1 MTQEPGIYL
10 VEDLRTRSMHGH
22 DAQSE
27 ILFERDVK
35 AEMRDGVTLMTNVF
49 RPTGDGKYPAIICLA
64 PYGKDSMP
72 PDQQFLRIKN
82 VGVLPFSEL
91 TGWETPDPAFWVPH
105 GYAFVNIDCRGT
117 NKSGGKSFEHMS
129 PQMAEDFYDC
139 VEWVA
144 AQEWCDGN
152 VGSNGV
158 SYLAASQ
165 WLGAATNPPSLKAIM
180 PWEGFND
187 WYREHAFHG
196 GIPDHGFFH
205 EIWSRRMNSQTGFIA
220 RDAEPEKILELQKA
234 HPLCDAFW
242 EEKRVKL
249 ENITVPAYITA
260 GWATQGLHTRGS
272 IEGFTRIKSEEK
284 WLEGHGRKEWE
295 TYYTRESLER
305 QRRFFDCFLKGED
318 SGIRDL
324 PRVRIE
330 IRDRFYQ
337 GRVRNF
343 DDWPIPGTHYQPL
356 YLNPPDQRMDYTP
369 PKRVSSSRYS
379 AIQTDGERDRI
390 ELTHVFSQKTDLA
403 GSMKLKL
410 WVQAEGSDDMDL
422 HAALKKLDATGKEIH
437 FLDFQHC
444 EVGMVASG
452 WLRASH
458 RAQDEALSTESRPW
472 HTHEREEKLSPG
484 EIVAVEIEILPSA
497 TGFLAGEALQ
507 LIIQGHDILKGHSR
521 FNHEPDSVN
530 AGHHLIHC
538 GGEYDSH
545 LLIPILP
552 GD

>member
-1 MTQEPGIYL
+1 MSQEPGVYL

-22 DAQSE
+22 DPKAE
-27 ILFERDVK
+27 ILFERDVE
-35 AEMRDGVTLMTNVF
+35 AEMRDGITLMTNVF
-49 RPTGDGKYPAIICLA
+49 RPTGPGKFPAIICMA

-105 GYAFVNIDCRGT
+105 GYAFINIDCRGT
-117 NKSGGKSFEHMS
+117 NHSGGNRFDHMS
-129 PQMAEDFYDC
+129 EKMAEDFYDS

-144 AQEWCDGN
+144 KQTWCDGN

-165 WLGAATNPPSLKAIM
+165 WLGATTNPPHLKAIM

-205 EIWSRRMNSQTGFIA
+205 EIWSRRMNAQTGFIA
-220 RDAEPEKILELQKA
+220 RDAEPERILELQKE
-234 HPLCDAFW
+234 HPLHDAYW
-242 EEKRVKL
+242 EGKRVKL
-249 ENITVPAYITA
+249 EKINVPAYIAA

-272 IEGFTRIKSEEK
+272 IEGFKRISSKEK

-305 QRRFFDCFLKGED
+305 QRRFFDYFLKGED
-318 SGIRDL
+318 SGIKEL

-330 IRDRFYQ
+330 IRDQFYQ
-337 GRVRNF
+337 GRVRCF
-343 DDWPIPGTHYQPL
+343 DDWPVPGTDYRPL
-356 YLNPPDQRMDYTP
+356 YLD
-369 PKRVSSSRYS
+369 PKLDALSESQVSVSDKVRYS
-379 AIQTDGERDRI
+379 ATETETETDRTEFTYIFPAD
-390 ELTHVFSQKTDLA
+390 TDLA
-403 GSMKLKL
+403 GNMKLKL
-410 WVQAEGSDDMDL
+410 WVEAEGSDDLDI
-422 HAALKKLDATGKEIH
+422 HVGIKKFDRRGKEVH

-444 EVGMVASG
+444 EVGMVAGG

-458 RAQDEALSTESRPW
+458 RALDPALSTPDRPW
-472 HTHEREEKLSPG
+472 HTHVSEEKLKPG
-484 EIVAVEIEILPSA
+484 QIVPLEIEILPSA
-497 TGFLAGEALQ
+497 TGFLAGEALV
-507 LIIQGHDILKGHSR
+507 LIIQGHDILKGFSR
-521 FNHEPDSVN
+521 FNHSPSSIN
-530 AGHHLIHC
+530 KGYHIIHC
-538 GGEYDSH
+538 GNKYDSH
-545 LLIPILP
+545 LLIPVLP
-552 GD
+552 DC